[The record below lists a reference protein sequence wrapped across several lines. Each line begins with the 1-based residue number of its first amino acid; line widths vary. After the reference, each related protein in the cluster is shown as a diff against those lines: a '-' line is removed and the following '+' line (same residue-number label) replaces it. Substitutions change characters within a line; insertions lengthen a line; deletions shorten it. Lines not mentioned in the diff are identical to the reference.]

1 METAKFWIEKLGL
14 QKHPE
19 GGWFKEIYRSE
30 ERIDLSGSTIWFNGK
45 RNCST
50 SIYFLLEGSNFSAFH
65 RIKSDETWRFY
76 TGNSAVLIHWIEDGK
91 ISSNKLGNKP
101 SNFESFQVVVPKNR
115 WFAAELENKN
125 GFALVGCT
133 VSPGFDFADF
143 ELADQK
149 LLVEFPELK
158 KQISALVKP

>member
-30 ERIDLSGSTIWFNGK
+30 ERIDFSGSSTQINGD

-50 SIYFLLEGSNFSAFH
+50 SIYFLLEGNNYSAFH
-65 RIKSDETWRFY
+65 RIKSDEIWHFY
-76 TGNSAVLIHWIEDGK
+76 TGNSGVIIYWIEDEK
-91 ISSNKLGNKP
+91 IVSTKLGNKP
-101 SNFESFQVVVPKNR
+101 SNFESFQVVVPKNL

-125 GFALVGCT
+125 GFALVVRFLPASILPILSWQTKTCL
-133 VSPGFDFADF
+133 PN
-143 ELADQK
+143 
-149 LLVEFPELK
+149 FPH
-158 KQISALVKP
+158 